1 MSKSDL
7 ELNKIVASILLA
19 SVIAMIVGVVANILY
34 KPKLEMAERGY
45 QVDVADSIDAES
57 GSDSGGAPE
66 KIDIAALMAKAN
78 AEAGAKII
86 KKCVACHSFDKGGA
100 NKVGPNLWAIV
111 GAPRA
116 HSSSFAYSKVMAA
129 AGGTWSEQHLFDFL
143 KKPSA
148 YMPGTKMSFAGIKKP
163 EEIADVIAYLKE
175 KAS

>member
-7 ELNKIVASILLA
+7 ELNKIVAAILLA

-34 KPKLEMAERGY
+34 KPKLELTERGY
-45 QVDVADSIDAES
+45 QVDALDSEGVEGGPES
-57 GSDSGGAPE
+57 GEPE

-78 AEAGAKII
+78 AEAGAKTI

-116 HSSSFAYSKVMAA
+116 HSSSFAYSKVMTA

-148 YMPGTKMSFAGIKKP
+148 YMPGTKMSFAGISKP